1 MKKFKYNRWLLLFIV
16 VGLLAAL
23 VVDVQRY
30 QVEKQNMTVDMAI
43 DYEGL
48 VELAEREGLPPEEVF
63 RQAKEAG
70 ITSLAVYE
78 TTFKKLNVNG
88 KATATPGSAIL
99 ENYQSGALTDPAWRA
114 LVQDGTITGT
124 KIYVTGHDA
133 QTFREVKEDLL
144 RVKDALDLYL
154 RTSQNDPAVLQPQA
168 EALQRVS
175 DTLGML
181 GLGLARTL
189 VQQQRDAMQEIVDG
203 KRKAG
208 V

>member
-99 ENYQSGALTDPAWRA
+99 ENYQSGALTDPAWR
-114 LVQDGTITGT
+114 LVRG
-124 KIYVTGHDA
+124 
-133 QTFREVKEDLL
+133 REDLDVPL
-144 RVKDALDLYL
+144 DAARQEARDG
-154 RTSQNDPAVLQPQA
+154 AV
-168 EALQRVS
+168 
-175 DTLGML
+175 
-181 GLGLARTL
+181 
-189 VQQQRDAMQEIVDG
+189 
-203 KRKAG
+203 AG
-208 V
+208 HLERRWQCSFHG